1 MGLSVSAAAD
11 LSQVRKLVA
20 GAQKLCSTEVTKAQE
35 ELDHGQ
41 TQVRL
46 FRHSGI
52 GCDCLQS
59 NVRGVHGAF

>member
-1 MGLSVSAAAD
+1 MGLSVSAADD

-41 TQVRL
+41 TQVGGSS
-46 FRHSGI
+46 RHVGYTGI
-52 GCDCLQS
+52 GVLL
-59 NVRGVHGAF
+59 FLL